1 MKKLMRWSAILGGS
15 FLAAAFMLVAGLG
28 MNRMTAAAETG
39 SASGVPETA
48 DPEAGPGHELILQG
62 NRYKP
67 SELYERAV
75 ILNTEA
81 SEGADSQEKE
91 ILARIEERCR
101 ALLEAEGIRVYSIS
115 EEGKEADAGGTDQG
129 RPVSGTDARKRYGHG
144 SFRQLCLLQQPVFP
158 SLADKRQLCGP
169 DGAGGSHGD
178 RGKGAGAC
186 GGGRGYFDGT
196 FHTGCRRLSGLY
208 E

>member
-115 EEGKEADAGGTDQG
+115 EEGKEAD
-129 RPVSGTDARKRYGHG
+129 PENKM
-144 SFRQLCLLQQPVFP
+144 LLAEQTK
-158 SLADKRQLCGP
+158 A
-169 DGAGGSHGD
+169 
-178 RGKGAGAC
+178 
-186 GGGRGYFDGT
+186 
-196 FHTGCRRLSGLY
+196 GLY
-208 E
+208 LGLTLGEIGRAHV

>member
-1 MKKLMRWSAILGGS
+1 
-15 FLAAAFMLVAGLG
+15 MLVAGLG

-91 ILARIEERCR
+91 IS
-101 ALLEAEGIRVYSIS
+101 VNV
-115 EEGKEADAGGTDQG
+115 K
-129 RPVSGTDARKRYGHG
+129 V
-144 SFRQLCLLQQPVFP
+144 P
-158 SLADKRQLCGP
+158 SSLVP
-169 DGAGGSHGD
+169 GA
-178 RGKGAGAC
+178 A
-186 GGGRGYFDGT
+186 GGGRNTGIQYFG
-196 FHTGCRRLSGLY
+196 RRKRGRP
-208 E
+208 